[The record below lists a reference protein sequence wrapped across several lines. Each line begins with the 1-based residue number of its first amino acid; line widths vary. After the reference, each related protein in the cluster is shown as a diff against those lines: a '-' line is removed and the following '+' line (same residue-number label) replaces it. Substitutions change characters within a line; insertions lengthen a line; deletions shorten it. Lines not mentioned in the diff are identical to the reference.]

1 MELPEPGPLIGT
13 GKQANVF
20 AAGEAVVKLSARP
33 GGKRAAFHE
42 AAVLARI
49 ESLDLPAPRVRGV
62 VCHEGHWG
70 IVMDRVD
77 GPAFGERMRAAPETV
92 PAHLLALARLHEE
105 VHRREGAG
113 LPDLVASLRAAIG
126 RAPVLSDGLRRRLR
140 EGLAARPVGDRL
152 CHGDF
157 HPYNVMGALD
167 TPVLIDWMD
176 ARCGAPE
183 ADLCRSWLLIDT
195 VDPGLAEGYVGAYLD
210 VSAVERGEVF
220 AWLPYVAAARLAEDV
235 PEEHERLLAM
245 AERV

>member
-1 MELPEPGPLIGT
+1 MDLPELGLLIGT
-13 GKQANVF
+13 GKQAQVF
-20 AAGEAVVKLSARP
+20 AAGDAVVKLSIRP

-49 ESLDLPAPRVRGV
+49 EALDLPAPMVRGV

-70 IVMDRVD
+70 IVLDRVE
-77 GPAFGERMRAAPETV
+77 GPAFAERMRADPARV
-92 PAHLLALARLHEE
+92 PAHLAALAELHRK
-105 VHRREGAG
+105 VHWREGAG

-126 RAPVLSDGLRRRLR
+126 RAPALSDQLRRRLH

-167 TPVLIDWMD
+167 SPVLIDWMD

-183 ADLCRSWLLIDT
+183 ADLCRSWMLIDT
-195 VDPGLAEGYVGAYLD
+195 VDPGLAEGYVAAYLD
-210 VSAVERGEVF
+210 VSEVERGEVF